1 MARVGT
7 ETLMHY
13 GTIEIVSIG
22 SLLASLNAHI
32 AADKGS
38 QVERL
43 GEANLLV
50 DLVAHEVESNEV
62 DDQDS
67 WRLFDRE
74 LLLCIYL
81 TFAFLAIILVSAL
94 QEFGFAELLKTLLKS
109 VTLVDLLQNE
119 KAYQ

>member
-1 MARVGT
+1 
-7 ETLMHY
+7 MHY